1 MVASHLEAFFWI
13 LRTGDPWREVPE
25 RFGKWQTVYSQFRRW
40 CRRGLWDALLRWL
53 GSHAR
58 GVLRFVDGSYIKLH
72 QHGLQGAAAL
82 RPEQA
87 IGLSRGGWK
96 TKVVA
101 VVDEAGLLCALLL
114 APGNQHD
121 QTASRALLPA
131 LAGGHFVGDKGFD
144 SDVFRTALREAG
156 VTAMTIP
163 RRGYQTIAEQPVPFD
178 AAVYAQRHKVENIF
192 QWLKLHK
199 RIALRAD
206 KTAASYQGF
215 LVFAA
220 LLDRLVICKDTA

>member
-1 MVASHLEAFFWI
+1 MVESHLEAFFWI

-40 CRRGLWDALLRWL
+40 CRCGLWDALLKWFGTR
-53 GSHAR
+53 AR

-82 RPEQA
+82 RPQEA
-87 IGLSRGGWK
+87 IGLSRGGWT

-101 VVDEAGLLCALLL
+101 VVDEAGLLCGALL

-144 SDVFRTALREAG
+144 SEAFRTALCEAG

-163 RRGYQTIAEQPVPFD
+163 RRGCQTIAEQPAPFD
-178 AAVYAQRHKVENIF
+178 AAVYAQRHKVENVF
-192 QWLKLHK
+192 QRLKLHK
-199 RIALRAD
+199 RLALRAD
-206 KTAASYQGF
+206 KTASSYQGF

-220 LLDRLVICKDTA
+220 LLDRLHICKDTA

>member
-1 MVASHLEAFFWI
+1 MVESHLEAFFWI

-40 CRRGLWDALLRWL
+40 CRCGLWDALLRWL

-72 QHGLQGAAAL
+72 QHSLQGSRGAAPGAGHRPLPRRLDGEGGGRSWPAL
-82 RPEQA
+82 RP
-87 IGLSRGGWK
+87 
-96 TKVVA
+96 
-101 VVDEAGLLCALLL
+101 

-144 SDVFRTALREAG
+144 SDAFRTALREAG

-163 RRGYQTIAEQPVPFD
+163 RRGYQTIAEQPGPFD
-178 AAVYAQRHKVENIF
+178 AAVHAQRHKVENIF
-192 QWLKLHK
+192 HRLKLHK
-199 RIALRAD
+199 RLGLRAGN
-206 KTAASYQGF
+206 TTASYQGF

-220 LLDRLVICKDTA
+220 LLDRFVICIDTA